1 MSAVSAPLGVS
12 CSPRASVFG
21 VGKTRGG
28 TNCSACAVP
37 KTAPGG
43 GNRRATPCVGG
54 PAGASC
60 VADRAGKAPY
70 ANRTGKTQHASTS
83 FRTRRTHNSRGATAH
98 NAVADDV
105 AMGLF
110 SASQSA
116 DAVVVGQLTDGVTPV
131 TFAAVLVAGL
141 VTSLSPCTLSVLPL
155 TVGYIGGYVPPVAV
169 TGDTTQDAPALARQ
183 KQRKENQLRVNGA
196 AFAFGLATTL
206 ALLGVSAAA
215 LGQAYGQNL
224 GDGLP
229 IAVSVLAIVMGLNL
243 LEVIVVGFPSFGQNF
258 DARSL
263 KIPEPAKAFIA
274 GLAFALAASPCSTP
288 VLATLLGYVASSG
301 DPLTGGALLLTYTS
315 GYVTPLLVAA
325 TATGSLRQIMSARA
339 YTFWVTPASGF
350 LLVTGGTYGFLSRVT
365 PLLHAV

>member
-1 MSAVSAPLGVS
+1 MAVFREKISINGWPVSPFPVSHRRTRGRRFLVRERAMSAVSAPLGVS

-155 TVGYIGGYVPPVAV
+155 TVGYIGGYVPPVA
-169 TGDTTQDAPALARQ
+169 TRS
-183 KQRKENQLRVNGA
+183 RK
-196 AFAFGLATTL
+196 
-206 ALLGVSAAA
+206 
-215 LGQAYGQNL
+215 
-224 GDGLP
+224 
-229 IAVSVLAIVMGLNL
+229 
-243 LEVIVVGFPSFGQNF
+243 
-258 DARSL
+258 
-263 KIPEPAKAFIA
+263 
-274 GLAFALAASPCSTP
+274 
-288 VLATLLGYVASSG
+288 
-301 DPLTGGALLLTYTS
+301 
-315 GYVTPLLVAA
+315 VAA
-325 TATGSLRQIMSARA
+325 IWHCLETDILASCAVTLRLRTVPVHGNSRASLSALFVA
-339 YTFWVTPASGF
+339 
-350 LLVTGGTYGFLSRVT
+350 
-365 PLLHAV
+365 